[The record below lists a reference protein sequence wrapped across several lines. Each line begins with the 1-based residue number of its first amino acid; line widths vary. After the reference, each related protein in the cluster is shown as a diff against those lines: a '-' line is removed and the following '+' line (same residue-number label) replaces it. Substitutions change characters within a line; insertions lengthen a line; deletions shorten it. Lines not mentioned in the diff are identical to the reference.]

1 MLPLEN
7 FCSSAYRAGM
17 LDVTILASGSAGNAT
32 LVRSGDT
39 RILVDAGLSARQLAL
54 RIQSCGVE
62 PSALDAILL
71 THEHSDHS
79 GALPVLL
86 ARHKIPIYC
95 NAQTARAVRNAKWPA
110 ACEWQLFT
118 NGQTFNI
125 KEISIRPFAVPH
137 DAADPV
143 GFRIAAGGAH
153 FGILTDLGY
162 PTRLVFEAL
171 HGIHGL
177 FIETN
182 HDEQLLQRD
191 TKRPWSVKQR
201 ITSRHGHLSNAA
213 AARVVAEL
221 ASPSLKTVI
230 LGHLSRDCNTPDLA
244 CQAVLAELARIGRT
258 DVTVHC
264 SGQSEPTPAFSLRRI
279 FPDSEKDSSFSS
291 ML

>member
-1 MLPLEN
+1 
-7 FCSSAYRAGM
+7 M

-32 LVRSGDT
+32 LIRSGST
-39 RILVDAGLSARQLAL
+39 AILVDAGLSARQLAL

-62 PSALDAILL
+62 PGSLDAILL

-86 ARHKIPIYC
+86 AKHKIPIYC
-95 NAQTARAVRNAKWPA
+95 NAQTARALRNAKWPEV
-110 ACEWQLFT
+110 CEWRFFS
-118 NGQTFNI
+118 NGQTFAVNDV
-125 KEISIRPFAVPH
+125 SIRAFAVPH

-143 GFRIAAGGAH
+143 GFRITAGGAD

-171 HGIHGL
+171 HGVHGL

-213 AARVVAEL
+213 AARVIAEL
-221 ASPSLKTVI
+221 ATPSLKTVI
-230 LGHLSRDCNTPDLA
+230 LGHLSRDCNSPDLA
-244 CQAVLAELARIGRT
+244 SQAVLAELSRIGRT
-258 DVTVHC
+258 DVLVHC
-264 SGQSEPTPAFSLRRI
+264 SGQSEPTPVFPFRQIFSEC
-279 FPDSEKDSSFSS
+279 EKDPSFFPF
-291 ML
+291 M